1 MFEDYIQVAKE
12 EFLGLY
18 RGAVAF
24 LPKLLLCVL
33 VFTIGWLIASGLRRL
48 VTRLLKATKFDHFVQ
63 HIGGRMSF
71 LFEGE
76 NRTPSNL
83 IGKSVFYLFMLVVFT
98 SLAQAMGWTLLTNE
112 ISRFFSYLPQLIGA
126 LAILIGGLCVA
137 GLIRDAVRNAT
148 KALNISAGRL
158 LSILIYY
165 IFFALVLLT
174 ALRQAGIDTT
184 LLSTNL
190 LLILG
195 AILLAA
201 AVSYGYASRDIL
213 RNVLS
218 TFYGKHTFVPG
229 QYITIDGHQGTI
241 IELNNQRLVLKLDN
255 DDVLH
260 LPTQLL
266 SSKPVVVSK
275 TKNKIQ
281 KPT

>member
-1 MFEDYIQVAKE
+1 MFENYIQVAQE

-18 RGAVAF
+18 RGAVSF
-24 LPKLLLCVL
+24 LPKFFLCLV
-33 VFTIGWLIASGLRRL
+33 VFTIGWLIASGLRKL
-48 VTRLLKATKFDHFVQ
+48 ITRILKSTQFDAFLQ
-63 HIGGRMSF
+63 RIGGRMSF

-76 NRTPSNL
+76 KRSPSRLVGNA
-83 IGKSVFYLFMLVVFT
+83 VFYLFMLVIFT
-98 SLAQAMGWTLLTNE
+98 SLAQAMGWTLLTTE
-112 ISRFFSYLPQLIGA
+112 ISRFFNYLPQLIGA
-126 LAILIGGLCVA
+126 LAILIGGLYVA

-201 AVSYGYASRDIL
+201 AISYSYASRDIL

-266 SSKPVVVSK
+266 SSTPIVVSK
-275 TKNKIQ
+275 AKSK
-281 KPT
+281 KVEA